1 MKTNDERSDQVDNDE
16 NGCET
21 LKLRRELDGLRKVFS
36 IKMLR
41 HSTMNEEEGMNL
53 MMYRELYQLRIDW
66 DEFKETRRRIQDLC
80 QEERESVEYKQLART
95 RMNAIIRDS
104 LAIKRMV
111 RERARNQRLM
121 DEAIEEDS
129 WSQELD
135 GMSRRMVERDR
146 KTAEIESRAA
156 ELLRVRRFIRKL
168 RTTQDSNKPALDS
181 EDSSEK

>member
-1 MKTNDERSDQVDNDE
+1 MKTNDERSDHVYNDD
-16 NGCET
+16 NGCKE
-21 LKLRRELDGLRKVFS
+21 LKLRRELDELRYVFS
-36 IKMLR
+36 ITMLR
-41 HSTMNEEEGMNL
+41 HSTMNEEGMNL

-66 DEFKETRRRIQDLC
+66 DEFKETRYRIQDLR
-80 QEERESVEYKQLART
+80 QEEQESVEYKQLART

-146 KTAEIESRAA
+146 RTAEIESRAA
-156 ELLRVRRFIRKL
+156 ELLKVRRFIRKL
-168 RTTQDSNKPALDS
+168 RTTQDSNKPALDL